1 LGKQREESEGVGY
14 IVTGTGRHIPA
25 DPGKMY
31 TLTNYTLQGTAA
43 ELMKKAIV
51 RLDAAG
57 YGPFMQM
64 AIHDEMIFSIPEE
77 MVEAALPEIEELM
90 SYCNGEF
97 AVDLPAEPEIIGK
110 VSWGEKYAA

>member
-1 LGKQREESEGVGY
+1 MREEKEGVGY

-25 DPGKMY
+25 DAGKMY

-57 YGPFMQM
+57 YGKFMQM
-64 AIHDEMIFSIPEE
+64 AIHDEMIFSMPEH
-77 MVEAALPEIEELM
+77 MVEKALPEIEALM
-90 SYCNGEF
+90 SYVNGEF
-97 AVDLPAEPEIIGK
+97 DVDLPAEPEIIGA
-110 VSWGEKYAA
+110 VSWGQKYE